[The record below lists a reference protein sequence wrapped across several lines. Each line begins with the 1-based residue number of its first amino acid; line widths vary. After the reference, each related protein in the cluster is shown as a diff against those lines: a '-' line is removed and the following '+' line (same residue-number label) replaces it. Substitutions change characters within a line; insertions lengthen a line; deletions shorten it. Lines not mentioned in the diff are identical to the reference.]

1 MSISITASREC
12 SMFVSTAPSIQI
24 YIFLV
29 LVLTVK
35 LYYQHVRAIVNW
47 RALAPAT
54 INIQIEIDLSP
65 FTSSPFATLDR
76 LRILSRANYSA
87 VQQSL
92 ESSVVFSTLS
102 YSSKPLVCPFAERS
116 IVATIPFHSIYIK
129 YPI

>member
-24 YIFLV
+24 YIFFV

-65 FTSSPFATLDR
+65 FTYFPFSTMDR
-76 LRILSRANYSA
+76 LRTLSRTTYSA
-87 VQQSL
+87 VQESL
-92 ESSVVFSTLS
+92 DSSVVFSTLS
-102 YSSKPLVCPFAERS
+102 YSSKPLVCPFVDRS